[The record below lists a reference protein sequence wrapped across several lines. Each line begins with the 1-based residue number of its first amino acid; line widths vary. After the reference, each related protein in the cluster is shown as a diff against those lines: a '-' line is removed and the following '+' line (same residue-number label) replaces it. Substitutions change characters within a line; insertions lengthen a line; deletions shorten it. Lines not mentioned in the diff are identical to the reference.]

1 MNIDII
7 KSKINVVE
15 ARIQQI
21 KDSDMFTKV
30 EKEVLLD
37 FNESELNFYSSELA
51 KNIEVVNPEIL

>member
-7 KSKINVVE
+7 KSRINVVE

-37 FNESELNFYSSELA
+37 FNESQLNFYSSELA
-51 KNIEVVNPEIL
+51 KNIKVVNPEIL